1 VDGYQVRDSVWESLA
16 AFRLPE
22 TLGFGLVPAPVMYSA
37 TFENGRWANRELLPY
52 GPIEILPGA
61 RALHFAEQ
69 AFEGMKAYR
78 VGRPRANLFR
88 ARDNCARFY
97 RSATRV
103 AMSPVPEEV
112 FLEGIHVVVGA
123 CTPLVP
129 DQSGRS
135 LYVRP
140 FIFGTEPGYAVRASK
155 TARFMVIANPSEAYA
170 LGPMKI
176 LIEREQVRAAAGGLG
191 SVKAGANYA
200 ASLLASTRAVERGYT
215 VALWLDPI
223 TRENIEELS
232 GMNVFAVIGEELHTP
247 LLNDS
252 ILPGVTRDSLITLAR
267 DAGWQVVERKI
278 PIASLLKQIKTGECS
293 EVFACGTAAI
303 VAPVS
308 VIADTDGREY
318 RPASLDQRARILR
331 EQLLAIQERRAP
343 DPYGWT
349 TEVAPLTRPQLPDS
363 NDFGSGSARATVGL

>member
-1 VDGYQVRDSVWESLA
+1 VERYQIRDTVWASLA

-22 TLGFGLVPAPVMYSA
+22 TLGFGLVTAPVMYSA
-37 TFENGRWANRELLPY
+37 SFENGQWLKRELLPF
-52 GPIEILPGA
+52 GPIEMMPGA

-88 ARDNCARFY
+88 ARDNCARFR
-97 RSATRV
+97 RSAERI
-103 AMSPVPEEV
+103 AMCPVPEEI
-112 FLEGIHVVVGA
+112 FLEGIHAVVGA
-123 CTPLVP
+123 CTPFVP

-155 TARFMVIANPSEAYA
+155 TARFMVIANPTEAYA
-170 LGPMKI
+170 TGPMKI

-191 SVKAGANYA
+191 TVKAGANYA
-200 ASLLASTRAVERGYT
+200 ASLLASTRAAERGYT
-215 VALWLDPI
+215 VALWLDPL
-223 TRENIEELS
+223 TRQNIEELS
-232 GMNVFAVIGEELHTP
+232 GMNLFAVIGAQLHTP

-252 ILPGVTRDSLITLAR
+252 ILPGITRDSLITLAR
-267 DAGWQVVERKI
+267 AAGTQVVERAM
-278 PIASLLKQIKTGECS
+278 PIAELLSQLASGACS

-308 VIADTDGREY
+308 VIADADGREY
-318 RPASLDQRARILR
+318 RPAVVDERARLLR

-343 DPYGWT
+343 DPYGWIS
-349 TEVAPLTRPQLPDS
+349 EVAPLMRPGTR
-363 NDFGSGSARATVGL
+363 